1 MKTGMIVSA
10 LLWLGLASILSGCSG
25 IGLGGKL
32 DLYRIDDRVESQNTK
47 TTHRP
52 LKCLFVPCSEGYSNE
67 K

>member
-1 MKTGMIVSA
+1 MRS
-10 LLWLGLASILSGCSG
+10 GLIISVIIWAGVMVFTTGCSG

-32 DLYRIDDRVESQNTK
+32 DLYRIDDRIESQNTK

-52 LKCLFVPCSEGYSNE
+52 LKCLFVPCAEGYSNE